1 MDLFVAIRPRIRGNS
16 CIKKGVK
23 MKIENKNGVLVVTD
37 FDEVEAYIIACK
49 IEEDGISF
57 YKKLQEREKSPK
69 ISEIIYFLIREEQR
83 HLKLFNS
90 RLYALR
96 ENSDIDYDENDLL
109 TSIDYGIFQPYK
121 DKEDLEKVINNEN
134 RAFSLGIIIENKS
147 IEYYT
152 ILSKNLSQN
161 KAKSEIANIIEEE
174 KHHKEILEGLLK
186 KIV

>member
-1 MDLFVAIRPRIRGNS
+1 
-16 CIKKGVK
+16 
-23 MKIENKNGVLVVTD
+23 MKIENKNNILVITD
-37 FDEVEAYIIACK
+37 FNEVEAYIIACK
-49 IEEDGISF
+49 IEEDGIFF
-57 YKKLQEREKSPK
+57 YKKLREQEKSPK
-69 ISEIIYFLIREEQR
+69 VLETIDFLITEEQK
-83 HLKLFNS
+83 HSKLFNS
-90 RLYALR
+90 RLYTLR
-96 ENSDIDYDENDLL
+96 ANSDTDYDENDLL
-109 TSIDYGIFQPYK
+109 TSIDYGIFHPYK
-121 DKEDLEKVINNEN
+121 DKENLQKIINNEK